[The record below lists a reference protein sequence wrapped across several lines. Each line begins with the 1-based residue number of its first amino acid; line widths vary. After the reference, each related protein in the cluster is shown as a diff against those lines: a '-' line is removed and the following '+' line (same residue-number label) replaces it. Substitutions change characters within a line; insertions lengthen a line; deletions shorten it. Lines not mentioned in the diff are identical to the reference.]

1 MTTPQR
7 IDMPEPTIAAKG
19 KGTGGMD
26 YTIIGTTM
34 QAVICEIDQG
44 ESIVSQSGGMAWM
57 SGNIAMN
64 TNMSGGLGGLLRR
77 VVSGESLFVAEY
89 SCTNGRGFV
98 SFASDFPGKIVP
110 ITLAAGQE
118 VIAQKQAF
126 LCAEKSV
133 TFDIFFQ
140 RKLGAGFFGGEGFIM
155 ERLKGPGVAFV
166 AFDGEIVEYTL
177 EPGQILKVDTGYVAM
192 IEPTVTM
199 DIEMVRGFKNILF
212 GGEGLFLTTLK
223 GPGRIWLQTMPMMV
237 LANSLAQYLPQAQST
252 TNSSNIGG
260 NVINSLLNQ

>member
-133 TFDIFFQ
+133 QDF
-140 RKLGAGFFGGEGFIM
+140 L
-155 ERLKGPGVAFV
+155 VAK
-166 AFDGEIVEYTL
+166 ASLWNDSR
-177 EPGQILKVDTGYVAM
+177 GQGWLLS
-192 IEPTVTM
+192 PLTV
-199 DIEMVRGFKNILF
+199 KSLNILSNQAKF
-212 GGEGLFLTTLK
+212 SK
-223 GPGRIWLQTMPMMV
+223 SIPGMSQ
-237 LANSLAQYLPQAQST
+237 
-252 TNSSNIGG
+252 
-260 NVINSLLNQ
+260 